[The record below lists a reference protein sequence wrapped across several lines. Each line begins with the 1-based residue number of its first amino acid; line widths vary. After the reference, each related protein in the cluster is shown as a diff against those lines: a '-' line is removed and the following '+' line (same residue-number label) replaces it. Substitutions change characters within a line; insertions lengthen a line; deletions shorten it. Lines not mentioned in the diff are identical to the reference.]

1 MFHSC
6 FFVFCSCNAAKTV
19 CFTHGLLSWVSSNIL
34 GTGPV
39 FVIRCKGTHLF
50 NWALEMQVVSIT
62 WPSKI
67 GTILTNNRKK
77 SVF

>member
-1 MFHSC
+1 
-6 FFVFCSCNAAKTV
+6 
-19 CFTHGLLSWVSSNIL
+19 
-34 GTGPV
+34 
-39 FVIRCKGTHLF
+39 
-50 NWALEMQVVSIT
+50 MQVVSIT